1 MTSAEIMKP
10 ELEQH
15 LDEPIRGFL
24 RRTKATL
31 RDSMTIGEALS
42 DLRTR
47 GIEEGIIYFYVLDAE
62 DRLVGVVPTRTLL
75 LSGPDE
81 AVRTVMRKGVVS
93 CKADRP
99 LWEAMSMF
107 AVHRFL
113 AIPVVDEQERFE
125 GVVDVKLYSDEAEG
139 MASAEH
145 EADVFQIIGVWIE
158 QYRGG
163 GALKAYRIRM
173 PWLVCNLIGGLLSA
187 GIATLFGAVLE
198 QAIVIAAFIPLVLT
212 LCESVAI
219 QSLTL
224 AIQFMHSSKV
234 NTRQIRKVA
243 LRESAV
249 SMLLGLTCALLVG
262 VVALVWAGAVPAVG
276 VISGAIL
283 IAMCI
288 AAILGLL
295 VPLTLHL
302 AKLDPRVAAG
312 PLVLMLVDVSAMLVY
327 LGLAHLVLLNP

>member
-1 MTSAEIMKP
+1 MTVS
-10 ELEQH
+10 Q
-15 LDEPIRGFL
+15 
-24 RRTKATL
+24 
-31 RDSMTIGEALS
+31 ALA

-47 GIEEGIIYFYVLDAE
+47 EIEEGIIYFYVLDDE
-62 DRLVGVVPTRTLL
+62 DRLVGVMATRALL

-81 AVRTVMRKGVVS
+81 KLSEVMQRGVVS

-113 AIPVVDEQERFE
+113 AIPVVDENGRFE
-125 GVVDVKLYSDEAEG
+125 GVIDVKLYSDEAEDL
-139 MASAEH
+139 ASAEH
-145 EADVFQIIGVWIE
+145 EADVFQIIGVWLE

-173 PWLVCNLIGGLLSA
+173 PWLVCNLFGGLLSA

-212 LCESVAI
+212 LCESVSI

-224 AIQFMHSSKV
+224 AIQFMHGSKV
-234 NTRQIRKVA
+234 NTRQIRRLA
-243 LRESAV
+243 LREAAV
-249 SMLLGLTCALLVG
+249 SVLLGLSCAVLVG
-262 VVALVWAGAVPAVG
+262 IAALAWAGAVPAVG
-276 VISGAIL
+276 VIAGAIL
-283 IAMCI
+283 VAMCI
-288 AAILGLL
+288 AAVLGLL

-312 PLVLMLVDVSAMLVY
+312 PLVLMLVDVSAMMVY
-327 LGLAHLVLLNP
+327 LGLAHLVLLTP

>member
-1 MTSAEIMKP
+1 MKP
-10 ELEQH
+10 ELEKH

-31 RDSMTIGEALS
+31 RQSMTIGEALA
-42 DLRTR
+42 DLRAR
-47 GIEEGIIYFYVLDAE
+47 GIEEGIIYFYVLDDE
-62 DRLVGVVPTRTLL
+62 DRLVGVMATRALL

-81 AVRTVMRKGVVS
+81 KLSEVMQKGVVS
-93 CKADRP
+93 CRADRP

-113 AIPVVDEQERFE
+113 AIPVVDENGRFE
-125 GVVDVKLYSDEAEG
+125 GVIDVKLYSDEAEDL
-139 MASAEH
+139 ASAEH
-145 EADVFQIIGVWIE
+145 EADVFQIIGVWLE

-163 GALKAYRIRM
+163 GPLKAYRIRM

-187 GIATLFGAVLE
+187 GIATVFGAVLE

-224 AIQFMHSSKV
+224 AIQFMHGSKV
-234 NTRQIRKVA
+234 NTRQIRRLA
-243 LRESAV
+243 FRESAV
-249 SMLLGLTCALLVG
+249 SLLLGLTCATLVG
-262 VVALVWAGAVPAVG
+262 IAALAWAGVVPAVA

-283 IAMCI
+283 VAMCI
-288 AAILGLL
+288 AAVLGLL

-327 LGLAHLVLLNP
+327 LGLAHLVLYTP

>member
-1 MTSAEIMKP
+1 MKP
-10 ELEQH
+10 ELEKH
-15 LDEPIRGFL
+15 LDEPIERFV
-24 RRTKATL
+24 RRTRATL
-31 RDSMTIGEALS
+31 RSSLSVGEAL
-42 DLRTR
+42 DNLRSR
-47 GIEEGIIYFYVLDAE
+47 GIEESIIYFYVLDDS
-62 DRLVGVVPTRTLL
+62 DRLVGVMPTRALL

-81 AVRTVMRKGVVS
+81 RLVDVMKQGIVS
-93 CKADRP
+93 CRADRP

-113 AIPVVDEQERFE
+113 AIPVVDAEGRFE
-125 GVVDVKLYSDEAEG
+125 GVIDVKLYSDEAAD

-163 GALKAYRIRM
+163 GPLKAYRIRM
-173 PWLVCNLIGGLLSA
+173 PWLACNLIGGLISA
-187 GIATLFGAVLE
+187 GIATAFGAVLE

-224 AIQFMHSSKV
+224 AIQFMHASKV
-234 NTRQIRKVA
+234 NFRQIQKLA

-249 SMLLGLTCALLVG
+249 SLLLGVSCALIVG
-262 VVALVWAGAVPAVG
+262 VIALLWAGAVPAVG
-276 VISGAIL
+276 VIAGSIL

-288 AAILGLL
+288 AAVLGLL
-295 VPLTLHL
+295 VPLVLHV

-327 LGLAHLVLLNP
+327 LGIAHLALYTP

>member
-1 MTSAEIMKP
+1 MKP

-15 LDEPIRGFL
+15 LDEPIRGFM

-31 RDSMTIGEALS
+31 RDSMTMGQALA

-47 GIEEGIIYFYVLDAE
+47 EIEESIIYFYVLDDE
-62 DRLVGVVPTRTLL
+62 DRLVGVVPTRALL
-75 LSGPDE
+75 LSGPEEKLSD
-81 AVRTVMRKGVVS
+81 AMHKGVVS
-93 CKADRP
+93 CRADRP

-113 AIPVVDEQERFE
+113 AIPVVDESGRFE
-125 GVVDVKLYSDEAEG
+125 GVIDVKLYSDEAEDL
-139 MASAEH
+139 ASAEH

-224 AIQFMHSSKV
+224 AIQFMHASKV
-234 NTRQIRKVA
+234 NTRQIRKLA
-243 LRESAV
+243 LRESTV
-249 SMLLGLTCALLVG
+249 SLLLGLTCAALVG
-262 VVALVWAGAVPAVG
+262 AVALVWAGAVPAVG
-276 VISGAIL
+276 VIAGSIL
-283 IAMCI
+283 VAMCI
-288 AAILGLL
+288 AAVLGLL

-302 AKLDPRVAAG
+302 ARLDPRVAAG

-327 LGLAHLVLLNP
+327 LGLAHIVLHAP